1 MIFMVLTISTII
13 YSQQSEFNTLLIK
26 EPSAI
31 EATKGRVSRDGPNLI
46 IRTHKNEVI
55 FSDNLTESESAARYI
70 YIRNYLEKNYY
81 LIYASGWEGHSFQFV
96 HASTGK
102 CTRLDGIPI
111 LSPDNKLF
119 VATSMDL
126 EAGYNNNS
134 VQICKLTPSGPVTV
148 FYHNYKGS
156 CGPSNPKWIDNKT
169 ILFDINIPV
178 QKDPELKTRRVNG
191 KIKLQ
196 NKSWIIT

>member
-1 MIFMVLTISTII
+1 MASMFLSISAIT
-13 YSQQSEFNTLLIK
+13 YSQQSEFNVLLIK
-26 EPSAI
+26 ESGAI
-31 EATKGRVSRDGPNLI
+31 AATEGRVSRDGPKLV
-46 IRTHKNEVI
+46 IRTLKNEVV

-70 YIRNYLEKNYY
+70 YISSYLENNYH
-81 LIYASGWEGHSFQFV
+81 LIYASGWEGHSFQLV

-102 CTRLDGIPI
+102 CTRLDGIPV

-134 VQICKLTPSGPVTV
+134 VQICKLTRSGPATV

-156 CGPSNPKWIDNKT
+156 CGPSNPKWLDNKT
-169 ILFDINIPV
+169 ILFDINIPI
-178 QKDPELKTRRVNG
+178 QKDPELKIRRVNG
-191 KIKLQ
+191 KIKLR
-196 NKSWIIT
+196 NKSWVII